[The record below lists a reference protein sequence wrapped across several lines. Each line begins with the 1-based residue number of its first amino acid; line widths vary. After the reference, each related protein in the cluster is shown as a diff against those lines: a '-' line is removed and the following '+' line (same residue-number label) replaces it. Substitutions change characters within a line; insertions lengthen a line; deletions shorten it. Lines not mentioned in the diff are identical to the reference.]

1 MEQMQPFIELGVDYF
16 MFTCPD
22 FPDLT
27 TLALLANEVLPV
39 LNQQNQARY
48 NG

>member
-1 MEQMQPFIELGVDYF
+1 MQPFIELGVDYF

-27 TLALLANEVLPV
+27 TLASLANEVLPA
-39 LNQQNQARY
+39 LNQN
-48 NG
+48 N